1 MFKNVKIRMKLLI
14 GFISV
19 AIIAAIIGIVGIT
32 QIKTIDVADSKMY
45 ENIVKPLGTCVN
57 MSETFQRLRVNA
69 RDMMLAE
76 DIDGT
81 KQKYERFM
89 VLNSQ
94 YDSMLTV
101 YGATIQTE
109 AGRKLYDELVAAKK
123 DYIDMMPGFKNLV
136 YTGKVEEA
144 KVYLRTSWFKSN
156 KRFQLA
162 TDNVVNQ
169 KISVG
174 TVLSD
179 DNSRIANTASTIM
192 IILIIIGVIAAIILG
207 LVISGNI
214 QTIVKSVIDQ
224 AKMLSK
230 AAVEGKLAT
239 RGDPEKINFE
249 FREIVTGVNE
259 TLDAVIGPLNVS
271 AEYVDR
277 ISKGD
282 IPARIT
288 DNYNGDFNE
297 IKTNLNQCIDA
308 VNLLVSDAGVLA
320 KAAVEGKL
328 ATRADATRHQ
338 GDFRKIVE
346 GVNNTLDSVIGP
358 LNVSAEYV
366 DRISKGDIPA
376 KITDNYNGDF
386 NEIKTNLNQ
395 CIDAVNLLV
404 SDAGLLVKAAVEGK
418 LSTRADASKH
428 QGDYKKIV
436 EGVNDTL
443 DAVIG
448 PLNVAAEYVDRIS
461 KGDIPAKITDN
472 YDGDFNEIKT
482 NLNNCIDIMESLLI
496 EANKVVVAAA
506 DGELDQRANAE
517 LFVGGWKKLVVGINE
532 TITNIVNPL
541 MVTADYVDKVS
552 KGVIPPQITD
562 TYKGQYNI
570 IKTNLNSVVK
580 MMSELLAETDKIITA
595 AADGQLDQR
604 ANAELFQGGWKQLVS
619 GVNDTITNI
628 VNPLMVTADYVEKVS
643 KGVIPPQ
650 ITDTYKGQYNIIKTN
665 LNSVVKMMSEL
676 LAETDK
682 IITAAADGQ
691 LDQRANAELFQ
702 GGWKQLV
709 SGVNDTITN
718 IVKPLMVTAD
728 YVDKISKGNIPPQI
742 TDNYKGQ
749 YNIIKTNLNACVIAV
764 NSLVADAGMLAQAA
778 VDGKLATRADASK
791 HQGDFKAIVQGVNNT
806 LDSVIGPLNVA
817 ADYVKRISIGD
828 MPPIITDNYNGDFN
842 EIKNNLNVTIH
853 ALNSIVENAKLVAI
867 GDLDVELKARSDKDE
882 LMKAL
887 IQMVKAMSDVTV
899 QTKIIASGDMTV
911 QIKPRSDKDEL
922 LISLA
927 DMVKAISDIVTQVQG
942 SSDNIADASQQMSS
956 NSQQVSEG
964 ASEQASAA
972 EEVSSSMEQMASN
985 IQQNT
990 DNAQQTE
997 KIAAK
1002 AAEDILI
1009 GSQNVNVTVVSMKKI
1024 AEKVSIIGDIAFQTN
1039 ILALNAAVEAAR
1051 AGEHGKGFAVVAA
1064 EVRKLAER
1072 SHIAAGEINEL
1083 TKSSVDI
1090 ADKAGRLL
1098 ESIVPDIQK
1107 TAKLV
1112 QEITAASIEQNSGAN
1127 QINNAVNQLNKVTQQ
1142 NAASAEEM
1150 ATSSEELSSQAD
1162 SLKDLIGFFK
1172 VNNDGAH
1179 SKQKSIK
1186 TTTMKAIMTK
1196 SNKSKSSGNLGV
1208 VATKSGGVD
1217 LVMDQ
1222 HDGDYER
1229 F

>member
-1 MFKNVKIRMKLLI
+1 MFKSMKIRTKLII

-19 AIIAAIIGIVGIT
+19 AIIAGIIGAVGIKE
-32 QIKTIDVADSKMY
+32 IKTIDAADTKMY
-45 ENIVKPLGTCVN
+45 ESVVVPLGQVQELATL
-57 MSETFQRLRVNA
+57 FQRMRVNG
-69 RDMMLAE
+69 RDVLLAE
-76 DIDGT
+76 TPEDVKK
-81 KQKYERFM
+81 KQDRFLELSAKFDSIMPIYATTILTDAGRKSYAELQAAKKEYVIHFDEFM
-89 VLNSQ
+89 VLVNAGNIE
-94 YDSMLTV
+94 
-101 YGATIQTE
+101 GAKALMKGEWYKANQRTQ
-109 AGRKLYDELVAAKK
+109 AAM
-123 DYIDMMPGFKNLV
+123 DV
-136 YTGKVEEA
+136 
-144 KVYLRTSWFKSN
+144 
-156 KRFQLA
+156 
-162 TDNVVNQ
+162 VVNL
-169 KISVG
+169 KLKVGEEISEEN
-174 TVLSD
+174 TQ
-179 DNSRIANTASTIM
+179 IANMASLIM
-192 IILIIIGVIAAIILG
+192 LIIIVSGIILS
-207 LVISGNI
+207 LILAFVISGNI

-239 RGDPEKINFE
+239 RGDPDKINFE
-249 FREIVTGVNE
+249 FREIVVGVND

-282 IPARIT
+282 IPAKIT

-308 VNLLVSDAGVLA
+308 VNLLINDAGTLA

-328 ATRADATRHQ
+328 ATRADASKHQ
-338 GDFRKIVE
+338 GDFRKIVV
-346 GVNNTLDSVIGP
+346 GVNDTLDSVIGP

-404 SDAGLLVKAAVEGK
+404 SDAKMLANAAVEGK
-418 LSTRADASKH
+418 LATRADASKH
-428 QGDYKKIV
+428 QGDFKAIV
-436 EGVNDTL
+436 VGVNDTL
-443 DAVIG
+443 DSVIG
-448 PLNVAAEYVDRIS
+448 PLNVSAEYVDRIS

-472 YDGDFNEIKT
+472 YNGDFNEIKT
-482 NLNNCIDIMESLLI
+482 NLNQCIDAVNLLI
-496 EANKVVVAAA
+496 ADANMLSNAAVEGKLA
-506 DGELDQRANAE
+506 TRANASKHQGD
-517 LFVGGWKKLVVGINE
+517 FRK
-532 TITNIVNPL
+532 IVEGVNNTLDAVIGPL
-541 MVTADYVDKVS
+541 NVSAEYVDRIS
-552 KGVIPPQITD
+552 KGDIPAKITD
-562 TYKGQYNI
+562 NYNGDFNE
-570 IKTNLNSVVK
+570 IKTNLNQCIDAVNLLVADAVMLAKAAVDGKLATRADATKHQGDFKAIVV
-580 MMSELLAETDKIITA
+580 
-595 AADGQLDQR
+595 
-604 ANAELFQGGWKQLVS
+604 
-619 GVNDTITNI
+619 GVNDTLDSVIG
-628 VNPLMVTADYVEKVS
+628 PLNVSAEYVDRIS
-643 KGVIPPQ
+643 KGDIPSK
-650 ITDTYKGQYNIIKTN
+650 ITDNYNGDFNEIKTN
-665 LNSVVKMMSEL
+665 LNQCIDAVNL
-676 LAETDK
+676 
-682 IITAAADGQ
+682 
-691 LDQRANAELFQ
+691 
-702 GGWKQLV
+702 LV
-709 SGVNDTITN
+709 S
-718 IVKPLMVTAD
+718 
-728 YVDKISKGNIPPQI
+728 
-742 TDNYKGQ
+742 
-749 YNIIKTNLNACVIAV
+749 
-764 NSLVADAGMLAQAA
+764 DAKMLANAA

-791 HQGDFKAIVQGVNNT
+791 HQGDFKAVVQGVNDT

-828 MPPIITDNYNGDFN
+828 MPPIITANYNGDFN
-842 EIKNNLNVTIH
+842 DIKNNLNLTID
-853 ALNSIVENAKLVAI
+853 AINSITENAKLVAV
-867 GDLDVELKARSDKDE
+867 GNLDVELRMRSDKDE

-887 IQMVKAMSDVTV
+887 MSMVKATREITV
-899 QTKIIASGDMTV
+899 QTKLIAAGDMTV
-911 QIKPRSDKDEL
+911 EMKPRSDKDEL
-922 LISLA
+922 IISLA
-927 DMVKAISDIVTQVQG
+927 EMIRAISEIVTQVQN

-1002 AAEDILI
+1002 AAEDILV
-1009 GSQNVNVTVVSMKKI
+1009 GSQNVNITVVSMKKI

-1090 ADKAGRLL
+1090 ADKSGKLL
-1098 ESIVPDIQK
+1098 ESIVPDIQR

-1127 QINNAVNQLNKVTQQ
+1127 QINNAINQLNKVTQQ

-1162 SLKDLIGFFK
+1162 SLKELIGFFRVK
-1172 VNNDGAH
+1172 DSGIHNKPKA
-1179 SKQKSIK
+1179 I
-1186 TTTMKAIMTK
+1186 TTTKRAIMTK
-1196 SNKSKSSGNLGV
+1196 SPKMSQPSIAISKQKN
-1208 VATKSGGVD
+1208 GGID
-1217 LVMDQ
+1217 LDMNQ
-1222 HDGDYER
+1222 HDSDYER

>member
-1 MFKNVKIRMKLLI
+1 MFKSMKMRIKLLI

-19 AIIAAIIGIVGIT
+19 ALIAAIIGIVGISE
-32 QIKTIDVADSKMY
+32 IKSIANADEKMY
-45 ENIVKPLGTCVN
+45 TSVVIPLGQVQELATL
-57 MSETFQRLRVNA
+57 FQRMRVNG
-69 RDMMLAE
+69 RDVMLAE
-76 DIDGT
+76 TVEDRNKKHDRFLELSIKFDSLMII
-81 KQKYERFM
+81 YEST
-89 VLNSQ
+89 L
-94 YDSMLTV
+94 
-101 YGATIQTE
+101 ITE
-109 AGRKLYDELVAAKK
+109 AGKKSFAELKEAKK
-123 DYIDMMPGFKNLV
+123 EYVDILPKFMGLLESNNIEGAKALMKGEWYKYNQRTQAAMDVVVSLKL
-136 YTGKVEEA
+136 KVGEE
-144 KVYLRTSWFKSN
+144 
-156 KRFQLA
+156 
-162 TDNVVNQ
+162 
-169 KISVG
+169 ISAEN
-174 TVLSD
+174 TK
-179 DNSRIANTASTIM
+179 IANTASMMM
-192 IILIIIGVIAAIILG
+192 IIFILIGVIVAIILG

-214 QTIVKSVIDQ
+214 QSIVKSVIDQ

-282 IPARIT
+282 IPAKIT

-308 VNLLVSDAGVLA
+308 VNLLVSDAVILA
-320 KAAVEGKL
+320 QAAVEGKL
-328 ATRADATRHQ
+328 ATRADATKHQ
-338 GDFRKIVE
+338 GDFRKVVE

-404 SDAGLLVKAAVEGK
+404 SDAKMLSQAAVEGK
-418 LSTRADASKH
+418 LATRADASKH
-428 QGDYKKIV
+428 QGDFKAIV
-436 EGVNDTL
+436 VGVNNTL
-443 DAVIG
+443 DSVIG

-472 YDGDFNEIKT
+472 YNGDFNEIKN
-482 NLNNCIDIMESLLI
+482 NLNNCIEIMESLLK
-496 EANKVVVAAA
+496 EANKVVIAAA

-517 LFVGGWKKLVVGINE
+517 LFVGGWKELVVGIND

-552 KGVIPPQITD
+552 KGIIPPQITD

-570 IKTNLNSVVK
+570 IKINLNSVVK
-580 MMSELLAETDKIITA
+580 MMSELLAETDKIIKA
-595 AADGQLDQR
+595 AADGELDQR
-604 ANAELFQGGWKQLVS
+604 ANATLFLGGWNQLVS

-628 VNPLMVTADYVEKVS
+628 VNPLMVTADYV
-643 KGVIPPQ
+643 
-650 ITDTYKGQYNIIKTN
+650 
-665 LNSVVKMMSEL
+665 
-676 LAETDK
+676 
-682 IITAAADGQ
+682 
-691 LDQRANAELFQ
+691 
-702 GGWKQLV
+702 
-709 SGVNDTITN
+709 
-718 IVKPLMVTAD
+718 
-728 YVDKISKGNIPPQI
+728 DKISKGNIPSQI

-749 YNIIKTNLNACVIAV
+749 YNIIKTNLNACIIAV
-764 NSLVADAGMLAQAA
+764 NSLVSDAKMLSQAA

-791 HQGDFKAIVQGVNNT
+791 HQGDFRAIVQGVNNT
-806 LDSVIGPLNVA
+806 LDAVIGPLNVA
-817 ADYVKRISIGD
+817 ANYVKRISIGD

-842 EIKNNLNVTIH
+842 EIKNNLNITIN

-867 GDLDVELKARSDKDE
+867 GDLDVELKTRSDKDE

-927 DMVKAISDIVTQVQG
+927 EMVKAISDIVTQVQG

-1002 AAEDILI
+1002 AAEDILV

-1083 TKSSVDI
+1083 TKTSVDI

-1172 VNNDGAH
+1172 VNNEGAH
-1179 SKQKSIK
+1179 SSKPKSIK
-1186 TTTMKAIMTK
+1186 PTSMKAIMTK
-1196 SNKSKSSGNLGV
+1196 SSKSKSSGNSGV
-1208 VATKSGGVD
+1208 VASKSAGVD